1 MDGQATRPSKRERVS
16 QTPYNKMSED
26 LLSLFRKTGALLDG
40 HFILRS
46 GLHSREYFQC
56 AILLQHTEIAAK
68 VCKWLADK
76 LREFDCDT
84 VISPALGGIIVG
96 QEVGRSLGK
105 RHIFVEKEEGKLV
118 LRRGFQ
124 ISPNERFIVV
134 EDVVTRGGR
143 VQETIDIVRAH
154 GGIVS
159 AVGVIVDRSGKS
171 KPDFGCPFVRLA
183 EMNVE
188 NFAEDNLPP
197 DLAKIPAVK
206 PGSK

>member
-1 MDGQATRPSKRERVS
+1 
-16 QTPYNKMSED
+16 MSED
-26 LLSLFRKTGALLDG
+26 LLTTFRETGALLDG

-56 AILLQHTEIAAK
+56 ALLLQHTEIAAR
-68 VCKWLADK
+68 VCEQLAEK
-76 LREFDCDT
+76 LRQYDCDT
-84 VISPALGGIIVG
+84 VISPALGGIVVG

-105 RHIFVEKEEGKLV
+105 RHIFVEKENSRLV
-118 LRRGFQ
+118 LRRGF
-124 ISPNERFIVV
+124 IIKKGERFIIA

-143 VQETIDIVRAH
+143 VQETIDIVKAH

-159 AVGVIVDRSGKS
+159 AAGVIVDRSGQQ
-171 KPDFGCPFVRLA
+171 KPDFGCPFVSLI

-188 NFAEDNLPP
+188 TFTADQLPA
-197 DLAKIPAVK
+197 DLAAIPAVK

>member
-1 MDGQATRPSKRERVS
+1 LLPLELSGNMPDKTGNMPALP
-16 QTPYNKMSED
+16 MSED
-26 LLSLFRKTGALLDG
+26 LLALFRKTGALLDG
-40 HFILRS
+40 HFVLRS

-56 AILLQHTEIAAK
+56 ALLLQHTDVAAK
-68 VCKWLADK
+68 VCGWLADK
-76 LREFDCDT
+76 LRDFDCDT

-105 RHIFVEKEEGKLV
+105 RHIFAEKEEGKLV

-124 ISPNERFIVV
+124 LSPNEKFIVV

-143 VQETIDIVRAH
+143 VQETIDIVHAQ

-159 AVGVIVDRSGKS
+159 AVGVIVDRSGAA
-171 KPDFGCPFVRLA
+171 KPDFSCPFMSLI

-188 NFAEDNLPP
+188 TFLADNLPP
-197 DLAKIPAVK
+197 DLAKTPAVK

>member
-1 MDGQATRPSKRERVS
+1 
-16 QTPYNKMSED
+16 MSED
-26 LLSLFRKTGALLDG
+26 LLSLFRRTGALLDG
-40 HFILRS
+40 HFVLRS

-56 AILLQHTEIAAK
+56 ALLLQHTEIAAK
-68 VCKWLADK
+68 VCGWLADK
-76 LREFDCDT
+76 VRQFDCDT

-105 RHIFVEKEEGKLV
+105 RHIFAEKDEGKLV

-124 ISPNERFIVV
+124 ISPNEKFVVV

-143 VQETIDIVRAH
+143 VQETIDIVRVH
-154 GGIVS
+154 GCVVS
-159 AVGVIVDRSGKS
+159 AVGVIVDRSGAT
-171 KPDFGCPFVRLA
+171 KPDFSCPFVSLI

-188 NFAEDNLPP
+188 TFPADKLPP
-197 DLAKIPAVK
+197 DLAKMPVVK